1 MAITPQIL
9 GQAKPVALATV
20 TLFTVASAN
29 TVEFSIYI
37 SNQSNV
43 YDVYSIALVPF
54 GNVQTPATQL
64 AYNTQIA
71 GGATAAF
78 SGLYLN
84 SGDSVLVSS
93 ALGNCGFVATGLDFS
108 P

>member
-1 MAITPQIL
+1 MAIIPQIL
-9 GQAKPVALATV
+9 GQAKPAALTTV

-43 YDVYSIALVPF
+43 YDSYSIALVPS
-54 GNVQTPATQL
+54 GNLQTPATQL
-64 AYNTQIA
+64 SYNTQIA
-71 GGATAAF
+71 GGSTAAF

-93 ALGNCGFVATGLDFS
+93 ALGNCGFIATGLDFS